1 MMSHRSYY
9 SLEEYLAQQSEEES
23 CHQPKR
29 WSALDPNACHPL
41 EDAEEEQEDISQN
54 AVQFNK
60 TLQYSEEYIIIKD
73 SCDVNV
79 STTDTKAAV
88 SLQGALQAAIALVIN
103 ISVDDNDLA
112 ERVTQDL
119 LQAAKT
125 KQVTFQK
132 TVVEN
137 SRNIDVTTTDTQVAV
152 NIQIL
157 LQLLLAL
164 IVRLDLDVD
173 VAEIEE
179 LVE

>member
-1 MMSHRSYY
+1 MTHKVYY
-9 SLEEYLAQQSEEES
+9 TIKDSAVS
-23 CHQPKR
+23 PTNR
-29 WSALDPNACHPL
+29 WSALDPNACHPSDV
-41 EDAEEEQEDISQN
+41 DADDDDDVVQESNQ
-54 AVQFNK
+54 VNK
-60 TLQYSEEYIIIKD
+60 TLQISEEYIFIKD
-73 SCDVNV
+73 SCDVTI

-103 ISVDDNDLA
+103 ISIADGETA

-125 KQVTFQK
+125 KQKTFQK

-137 SRNIDVTTTDTQVAV
+137 SRNVDVTTTDTQVSV

-164 IVRLDLDVD
+164 IVKL
-173 VAEIEE
+173 EI
-179 LVE
+179 L